1 MYEFTKEEQRS
12 IDDAVGEMVHSF
24 SRQERES
31 ELRKDIISRMKE
43 EFGLESKTFNTIV
56 KERLNDK
63 VSEQV
68 ASPHSPLASH
78 DQPDASRP
86 SGQRN

>member
-1 MYEFTKEEQRS
+1 MYEFTKDEQRS

-43 EFGLESKTFNTIV
+43 EFGLEPKTFNTIV

-68 ASPHSPLASH
+68 ASLQTALDLN
-78 DQPDASRP
+78 DQLVASR
-86 SGQRN
+86 R